1 MNSHNDIS
9 LISTGC
15 TIITFLCAY
24 IVAILCEWP
33 TIAIIKIIFPRAK
46 AKRVADKSKEDNV
59 KDEHIMKQSSHIL
72 EKVSSDKLKISNI
85 DVTNGERLS
94 SYKNPSEDE
103 DKNTSD
109 NNAYEK
115 DINEMDVTLL

>member
-46 AKRVADKSKEDNV
+46 AKQVADKSKEDNV